1 MPKVSI
7 NPGRRDVAIAA
18 ALLLAACAL
27 AALMAVRAPLG
38 LDYVG
43 VTGTACDCPAASI
56 RALANGRL
64 SDFFAFQPVMG
75 SGSLVLRAPFA
86 ALGLRLTSG
95 SDLDLYRLGAF
106 PCLLAAG
113 LLAVYLFG
121 RLRELRR
128 PALACALAPALIA
141 VNPLTTRALKFG
153 HPEEILA
160 AALCIAAALAAGRR
174 RPLLAGVLL
183 GAALA
188 TKQWALLAVLP
199 VLLAAENHER
209 ARVALGAAGAA
220 ALLVVPMA
228 AGDLHRFIEV
238 NHGAGVAGAGALP
251 TNVWFPFGRDIPLV
265 LGPHGGA
272 SPPRALPASIGAI
285 SHPLIL
291 AAGFLVALLWWRHRR
306 HTEPADAL
314 LLLALVFLLRC
325 LLDPLTNSY
334 YPLPFLMSLAAWE
347 GLRRRGLPVLT
358 AAATLLLATTTSV
371 ANSGIALAALNRFYL
386 VWALPF
392 AALLALLTFRPATRI
407 IALEG
412 RSREEVLDGPT
423 DPHGLHGALDAG

>member
-1 MPKVSI
+1 M
-7 NPGRRDVAIAA
+7 
-18 ALLLAACAL
+18 
-27 AALMAVRAPLG
+27 
-38 LDYVG
+38 
-43 VTGTACDCPAASI
+43 
-56 RALANGRL
+56 
-64 SDFFAFQPVMG
+64 
-75 SGSLVLRAPFA
+75 
-86 ALGLRLTSG
+86 
-95 SDLDLYRLGAF
+95 
-106 PCLLAAG
+106 
-113 LLAVYLFG
+113 
-121 RLRELRR
+121 RELGR
-128 PALACALAPALIA
+128 PALACALVPALIA

-183 GAALA
+183 GAAFA
-188 TKQWALLAVLP
+188 TKQWALLAALP
-199 VLLAAENHER
+199 VLLAAESGQR
-209 ARVALGAAGAA
+209 ARIALGAAGTA

-228 AGDLHRFIEV
+228 AGDLQRYIDV

-251 TNVWFPFGRDIPLV
+251 TNVWFPFGHDIAVV

-291 AAGFLVALLWWRHRR
+291 AAGFVVAVLWWRYRR
-306 HTEPADAL
+306 DAEPADAL
-314 LLLALVFLLRC
+314 MLLALVFLLRC

-334 YPLPFLMSLAAWE
+334 YHLPFLMALAAWE
-347 GLRRRGLPVLT
+347 GLRRRGPPLLT
-358 AAATLLLATTTSV
+358 AAATALLAATISL
-371 ANSGIALAALNRFYL
+371 ANSGLALPALNRFYL

-392 AALLALLTFRPATRI
+392 AALLSLLAFRPATRI